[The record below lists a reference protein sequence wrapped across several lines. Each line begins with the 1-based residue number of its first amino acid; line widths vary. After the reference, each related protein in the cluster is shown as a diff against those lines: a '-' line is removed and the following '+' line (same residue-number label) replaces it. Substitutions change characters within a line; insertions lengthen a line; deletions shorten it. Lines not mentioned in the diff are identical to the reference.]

1 MEVHTNE
8 GRVYYCNQLCITVP
22 PGPLKDITFCP
33 PLDSKRMESLSR
45 IKLGSYKK
53 IQLEFLQED
62 VFWND
67 NNTPMFLTYNS
78 KIDGEDYYLNKKD
91 SYDDVLF
98 PYILW
103 NNYEYSKNK
112 PILEA
117 ICPADIGW
125 KLTGMPDE
133 TIIDIVTS
141 HLRNY
146 YPNMPEPCA

>member
-1 MEVHTNE
+1 
-8 GRVYYCNQLCITVP
+8 
-22 PGPLKDITFCP
+22 
-33 PLDSKRMESLSR
+33 MESLSR

-53 IQLEFLQED
+53 IQLEFLYED

-78 KIDGEDYYLNKKD
+78 KIEGEDYYLNKTD

-117 ICPADIGW
+117 ICPADIGLEINW
-125 KLTGMPDE
+125 NA
-133 TIIDIVTS
+133 
-141 HLRNY
+141 R
-146 YPNMPEPCA
+146 